1 MSYEYQQSVFEPE
14 RWGLSTESTQN
25 LAPRL
30 FGFWQRFQEWFKTK
44 TRDTSE
50 YAYSYMSG
58 QLRMTEK
65 RNFANIGCN
74 TGVTEQNM
82 QHFMSNSPW
91 SAWAVIQQVQAEI
104 AATPRLGQGGVLIL
118 DESADKKA
126 GDKSAGSGRQYNGR
140 LGKVD
145 MSQVGTF
152 LAYANRSVW
161 TWVDG
166 ELYLPEHWFAPEMA
180 ELREKLGI
188 PDEREFETK
197 IELGW
202 KMIQQ
207 TNANGLRFEAICCD
221 DLYGQSSDFRAEM
234 NGAKYVYMA
243 DVPQN
248 TQVYLKRPFAGVP
261 EAQSGRPGRKP
272 FRSRVLSAD
281 KSLKVSDVARLEDT
295 NWCRIRV
302 RDTERGELND
312 EFAARRVWTI
322 RDNKPV
328 QEWLVMRREGGGK
341 CTYSMSNASPNT
353 PLKRLAWLKCQRYF
367 VERANQDAKS
377 ELGWDELEAQ
387 KYLAWTHHLALTIL
401 ALWFITQ
408 TKIEWAEQYARD
420 PSLLQQFEVDVLPAL
435 STANVRA
442 LLRAVMPLPQ
452 LTPAEAEAQVAKYL
466 VNRTRSRKSRMKGK
480 HRGS

>member
-1 MSYEYQQSVFEPE
+1 M
-14 RWGLSTESTQN
+14 GLINWKYAKSCS
-25 LAPRL
+25 AF
-30 FGFWQRFQEWFKTK
+30 FGLWRRFQVRFKSK

-50 YAYSYMSG
+50 YAYCYMGG
-58 QLRMTEK
+58 QLRMEEK

-74 TGVTEQNM
+74 TGVSEQNM

-91 SAWAVIQQVQAEI
+91 SAQGVIQQVQEEI
-104 AATPRLGQGGVLIL
+104 AATPGLGPGGVLIL
-118 DESADKKA
+118 DESANKKA

-152 LAYANRSVW
+152 LAYANGSVW
-161 TWVDG
+161 TWVEG

-180 ELREKLGI
+180 ELRKKLGI

-202 KMIQQ
+202 KMIQR
-207 TNANGLRFEAICCD
+207 THTNGLRFEAICCD
-221 DLYGQSSDFRAEM
+221 DFYGQSSDFRAEM
-234 NGAKYVYMA
+234 NGANYDYMA

-248 TQVYLKRPFAGVP
+248 TQVYLKRPVVGVP
-261 EAQSGRPGRKP
+261 EAQPGRGGRKP
-272 FRSRVLSAD
+272 SRSRVLSAD

-295 NWCRIRV
+295 NWRRVLV

-322 RDNKPV
+322 HDNEPV
-328 QEWLVMRREGGGK
+328 QEWLVMRHEGGGK

-353 PLKRLAWLKCQRYF
+353 PFKRLAWLKCQRYF

-387 KYLAWTHHLALTIL
+387 KYLAWMHHLALTIL
-401 ALWFITQ
+401 ALWFVTQ

-420 PSLLQQFEVDVLPAL
+420 PALLQQFEVDVLPAL
-435 STANVRA
+435 STSNVRA

-452 LTPAEAEAQVAKYL
+452 LTLAEATAQVAKHL
-466 VNRTRSRKSRMKGK
+466 VNRTRSRKSRMKGR
-480 HRGS
+480 HRSS

>member
-1 MSYEYQQSVFEPE
+1 MTYEYKQSVFEPE
-14 RWGLSTESTQN
+14 RGGLSTESTQG
-25 LAPRL
+25 LAHRL
-30 FGFWQRFQEWFKTK
+30 SGLWQRFQELFKTK

-58 QLRMTEK
+58 QLRMPEK
-65 RNFANIGCN
+65 RNFANIGFN
-74 TGVTEQNM
+74 TGVAEQNM
-82 QHFMSNSPW
+82 HHFMSNSPW

-104 AATPRLGQGGVLIL
+104 AATPGFGQGGVLIL

-126 GDKSAGSGRQYNGR
+126 GDKSAGSGRQYNGW

-152 LAYANRSVW
+152 LAYTNGSVW

-166 ELYLPEHWFAPEMA
+166 ELYLPKHWFAPEMA
-180 ELREKLGI
+180 GLREKLGI
-188 PDEREFETK
+188 PDEREFKTK

-202 KMIQQ
+202 EMIQR
-207 TNANGLRFEAICCD
+207 THARGFRFEAICCD
-221 DLYGQSSDFRAEM
+221 DFYGQSSDFRAEM
-234 NGAKYVYMA
+234 NEANYDYMA

-248 TQVYLKRPFAGVP
+248 TQVYLKKPVVGVP
-261 EAQSGRPGRKP
+261 EVQPGSRGPKP
-272 FRSRVLSAD
+272 SKPRVLSAD
-281 KSLKVSDVARLEDT
+281 KPLKVSDVARLEDT
-295 NWCRIRV
+295 NWRRVRV

-312 EFAARRVWTI
+312 EFAARRVWTVHE
-322 RDNKPV
+322 DEPV

-353 PLKRLAWLKCQRYF
+353 PFKRLAWLKCLRYF

-387 KYLAWTHHLALTIL
+387 KYLAWAHHLALTIL

-408 TKIEWAEQYARD
+408 TKIEWAEKYARD
-420 PSLLQQFEVDVLPAL
+420 PALLQQFEVDVLPAL
-435 STANVRA
+435 STVNVRA
-442 LLRAVMPLPQ
+442 LLLAVMPLPP
-452 LTPAEAEAQVAKYL
+452 LTPAEAKAQVTKHL

-480 HRGS
+480 HRGP